1 MALATFA
8 TITANGGMTSAT
20 AETMTAA
27 SVENRSITA
36 QDKTNMPMQRVMSA
50 KYQRLSAREG
60 CGPAGPFGSMSLPAM
75 SVAVPAR
82 QMPQTRPT
90 GWVWAG
96 AAYGFAGLVLV
107 MFICM
112 FDENDVLDG
121 LNTEQRQA
129 VTHQGGPLLVL
140 AGAGTGKTRTLVAR
154 AAWLRG
160 AQGVP
165 ASRILLL
172 TFTRRAASDM
182 LARAAAG
189 SAERICGGTFHAIAH
204 KIIRQHAESFSLPP
218 QFTILDPGDVVD
230 ILDVLRPDHG
240 LADAGL
246 AGTGLAG
253 TGLAGTGLAGTGLA
267 GTAQRA
273 PRAAAC
279 ADIYTRCVNT
289 GRPVSEVVTASFPW
303 CAPFTGQLAGLFRAY
318 TARKRARHLLDFDD
332 LLLLWQAALADPV
345 AGPVLRGMFDA
356 VLVDEYQDVNAV
368 QASIVRLLQPDGK
381 QLTCVGDDAQ
391 AIYGFRGADP
401 AHLRQLVADYPGLEI
416 VRLDRN
422 YRSRQGILNLANLI
436 RPSAPGLDLTLTGD
450 RGPGMAPLLVR
461 CHDEATQAREICA
474 RVLAAH
480 EDGAALRDQ
489 AVLVRAAHH
498 SDILEIE
505 LSARKIPYVKFGGL
519 RFTDTAHVKDFLA
532 AARVL
537 ANPADDLAWFRLLRL
552 HEGIG
557 PAHARRVLVALTAGP
572 DGPASGWQQSG
583 WQQAID
589 AAPARSRPALAAT
602 LGRLADAAGDPVEA
616 LLAILDPLIRA
627 RYPDA
632 TVRITDL
639 ERLADAAA
647 AQSSLHD
654 ALAEL
659 TLDPPVSASDLAGP
673 PRLDEDYLTIS
684 TIHAA
689 KGLEWPIVHLSHL
702 VDGALPSDMALGDPG
717 GLAEE
722 HRLFYVAIT
731 RARDHLYL
739 YAPQRLHYRRRGR
752 DDRHGFGQ
760 LTRFLHP
767 EALAACESTTAA
779 PPALVLPAVGPLTVT
794 VDAALGSLWDG

>member
-1 MALATFA
+1 
-8 TITANGGMTSAT
+8 
-20 AETMTAA
+20 
-27 SVENRSITA
+27 
-36 QDKTNMPMQRVMSA
+36 
-50 KYQRLSAREG
+50 
-60 CGPAGPFGSMSLPAM
+60 
-75 SVAVPAR
+75 
-82 QMPQTRPT
+82 
-90 GWVWAG
+90 
-96 AAYGFAGLVLV
+96 

-112 FDENDVLDG
+112 FDESDLLDG
-121 LNTEQRQA
+121 LNEQQRRA

-189 SAERICGGTFHAIAH
+189 SGEAVGGSERICGGTFHAIAH

-218 QFTILDPGDVVD
+218 QFTILDPGDAAD
-230 ILDVLRPDHG
+230 ILDALRPDHG
-240 LADAGL
+240 LAE
-246 AGTGLAG
+246 TG
-253 TGLAGTGLAGTGLA
+253 
-267 GTAQRA
+267 QRA

-401 AHLRQLVADYPGLEI
+401 AHLRQLTADYPGLDI
-416 VRLDRN
+416 ARLDRN
-422 YRSRQGILNLANLI
+422 YRSRQGILDLANLI

-450 RGPGMAPLLVR
+450 RGPGMAPLLIR

-474 RVLAAH
+474 RVLARH

-498 SDILEIE
+498 TDLLEIE

-532 AARVL
+532 TARIL

-557 PAHARRVLVALTAGP
+557 PVHARRILAALPAGADGPGGP
-572 DGPASGWQQSG
+572 DGPDGPLALADGWRH
-583 WQQAID
+583 AID
-589 AAPARSRPALAAT
+589 AAPARARRALAAT
-602 LGRLADAAGDPVEA
+602 LDRLADAAGGPAGPGGPGTVA
-616 LLAILDPLIRA
+616 AQTAAILVILDPLIRA

-639 ERLADAAA
+639 QRLADAAA
-647 AQSSLHD
+647 SQTSLYE

-659 TLDPPVSASDLAGP
+659 TLDPPVSAADLAGP

-689 KGLEWPIVHLSHL
+689 KGLEWPIVHLPHL

-739 YAPQRLHYRRRGR
+739 YAPQRLHYHRRGR

-767 EALAACESTTAA
+767 EALAACDSVTAA
-779 PPALVLPAVGPLTVT
+779 PLAPVLPAVGPLAAR